1 MDMPMKKKRQT
12 VARQAA
18 ARGPLPELPKE
29 LLDQLVKG
37 PMTPA
42 EVQDL
47 MLAFNKA
54 VIERAMGAE
63 MNLHLDYR
71 PGQSKPPGQ
80 ANERNGASG
89 KTVITDRGP
98 VRVEV
103 PRDRDGSFEPILI
116 PKHERRFTGFDERI
130 IAMYARGMSVREI
143 QAFLAE
149 SYGTEVSPDF
159 ISSVTDEVMAEAL
172 TWQSRPLETM
182 YPVVFFDALR
192 VKIRDDGVVSNKAVY
207 LALGIQADG
216 QRDVLGLWIEQ
227 TEGAKFWLKVFNELK
242 TRGCQDILIAVVD
255 GLKGLAEAISAA
267 YPRTTV
273 QTCIVHLIRNSLE
286 YASYKDRKA
295 LAAALRPIYAAAS
308 EEAARQALQDFAD
321 GPWGAKYPTI
331 VQSWQRAWEHVIPF
345 FVFPPEIRRVVYTT
359 NAIESL
365 NMQLRKIIKT
375 RGHFPNDEAAIK
387 LLWLALRNVLAK
399 TVRAAFDWKSAMNQF
414 AILFGE
420 RFTQARG

>member
-1 MDMPMKKKRQT
+1 MDMPMKKKRT
-12 VARQAA
+12 IAAQAA
-18 ARGPLPELPKE
+18 ARGPLPELPQE
-29 LLDQLVKG
+29 LLDELVKG
-37 PMTPA
+37 PMTPG
-42 EVQDL
+42 EVGNL

-63 MNLHLDYR
+63 MNMHLGYR
-71 PGQSKPPGQ
+71 PGHPKPADQ

-89 KTVITDRGP
+89 KTLITDHGAL
-98 VRVEV
+98 RVDL
-103 PRDRDGSFEPILI
+103 PRDREGSFEPILI
-116 PKHERRFTGFDERI
+116 PRHARRFAGFDERI
-130 IAMYARGMSVREI
+130 ISMYARGMSVREI

-159 ISSVTDEVMAEAL
+159 ISSVTDEVMAEAI
-172 TWQSRPLETM
+172 TWQNRPLEVM

-192 VKIRDDGVVSNKAVY
+192 VKIRSDGVVSNKAVY

-255 GLKGLAEAISAA
+255 GLKGLADAISTA

-273 QTCIVHLIRNSLE
+273 QTCIVHLIRNSLD
-286 YASYKDRKA
+286 YAGWKDRKA
-295 LAAALRPIYAAAS
+295 VAQALRPIYAAAS
-308 EEAARQALQDFAD
+308 EHEAQQALHAFSD
-321 GPWGAKYPTI
+321 GPWGIKYPTI
-331 VQSWQRAWEHVIPF
+331 VAAWERAWEYVIPF
-345 FVFPPEIRRVVYTT
+345 FVFPPEIRRVIYTT

-387 LLWLALRNVLAK
+387 LLWLALRNVLK
-399 TVRAAFDWKSAMNQF
+399 KSVRAAFDWKSAMNQF
-414 AILFGE
+414 AIMFDD

>member
-1 MDMPMKKKRQT
+1 MDMPMKKKRT
-12 VARQAA
+12 LASQAA

-29 LLDQLVKG
+29 LLDELVKG
-37 PMTPA
+37 PMTPG

-54 VIERAMGAE
+54 LIERAMGAE
-63 MNLHLDYR
+63 MNLHLGYQ
-71 PGQSKPPGQ
+71 PGQPKPLGQ
-80 ANERNGASG
+80 DNERNGASG

-103 PRDRDGSFEPILI
+103 PRDRDDSFAPILI

-149 SYGTEVSPDF
+149 SYGTQVSPDF

-172 TWQSRPLETM
+172 AWQSRPLEVM

-242 TRGCQDILIAVVD
+242 ARGCQDILIAVVD
-255 GLKGLAEAISAA
+255 GLKGLAEAIGTA

-273 QTCIVHLIRNSLE
+273 QTCVVHLIRNSLE
-286 YASYKDRKA
+286 YASWKDRKA
-295 LAAALRPIYAAAS
+295 IAQALRPIYTAAS
-308 EEAARQALQDFAD
+308 VEAAQQALQAFAD

-331 VQSWQRAWEHVIPF
+331 VQSWQRAWEHVTPF
-345 FVFPPEIRRVVYTT
+345 FVFAPEIRRVIYTT

-399 TVRAAFDWKSAMNQF
+399 SVRAAFDWKSAMNQF
-414 AILFGE
+414 AILFGD
-420 RFTQARG
+420 RFTMARG

>member
-1 MDMPMKKKRQT
+1 MKKKRT
-12 VARQAA
+12 VASQAA
-18 ARGPLPELPKE
+18 ARGPLPELPE
-29 LLDQLVKG
+29 ALLDELVKG

-54 VIERAMGAE
+54 LIERAMGAE
-63 MNLHLDYR
+63 MSMHLGYR
-71 PGQSKPPGQ
+71 PGQPRPSEQ
-80 ANERNGASG
+80 TNERNGASG
-89 KTVITDRGP
+89 KTVITERGP
-98 VRVEV
+98 VRVDL
-103 PRDRDGSFEPILI
+103 PRDREGSFEPILI

-149 SYGTEVSPDF
+149 SYSTEVSPDF
-159 ISSVTDEVMAEAL
+159 ISSVTDEVMAETLA
-172 TWQSRPLETM
+172 WQSRPLEPM

-192 VKIRDDGVVSNKAVY
+192 VKIRGDGVVSNKAVY

-255 GLKGLAEAISAA
+255 GLKGLAEAIGTA
-267 YPRTTV
+267 YPRTAV

-286 YASYKDRKA
+286 YASYKDRKSV
-295 LAAALRPIYAAAS
+295 AAALRPVYAAAN
-308 EEAARQALQDFAD
+308 EQAAQQALEAFAE

-331 VQSWQRAWEHVIPF
+331 VQSWRRAWENVTPF
-345 FVFPPEIRRVVYTT
+345 FVFPPDIRRVVYTT

-399 TVRAAFDWKSAMNQF
+399 SVRTAFDWSSAMNQF

-420 RFTQARG
+420 RFTNARG